1 MISIVLASVLLNIL
15 FFFALVILVRGSLR
29 RAHRDIG
36 CLANANS
43 TLWSMHT
50 ELSGSVELLQ
60 AAVEGVLI
68 AE

>member
-1 MISIVLASVLLNIL
+1 MIWIVLASVLLNIL

-29 RAHRDIG
+29 RAHRDIR
-36 CLANANS
+36 CLTNANAS
-43 TLWSMHT
+43 LWSMHL
-50 ELSGSVELLQ
+50 ELTGSIELLQ